1 MQSYLDRALALSR
14 LSIRDRNYV
23 STWNALEDDIFA
35 LTPAQQTELFGLC
48 VSWPHNGAMIV
59 FSMLPDEITYSD
71 NVA

>member
-14 LSIRDRNYV
+14 LSIRDREYV
-23 STWNALEDDIFA
+23 PTWNALEDDVFA
-35 LTPAQQTELFGLC
+35 LTPAQQTKLYDLC
-48 VSWPHNGAMIV
+48 ASWPHNGAMII